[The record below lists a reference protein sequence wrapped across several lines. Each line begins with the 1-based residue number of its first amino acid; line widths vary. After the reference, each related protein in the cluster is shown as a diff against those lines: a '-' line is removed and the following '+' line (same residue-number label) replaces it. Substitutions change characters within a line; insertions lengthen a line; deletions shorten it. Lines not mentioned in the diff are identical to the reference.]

1 MVFTRSRQQEL
12 YLILIQHT
20 GQCLIHFG
28 QKIIFLT
35 DSSFF
40 ILSPTPS
47 SRPPKLF
54 PPPLITRKEE
64 KNKENSHPHHSF
76 HSPVHGVLLHRRL
89 LVGGSGSVSQN
100 PLLPAAAPG
109 SPRLPLRLPLLH
121 LLPGWPHCHSP
132 LTVHCNGEMLGSS
145 MIYLQS

>member
-28 QKIIFLT
+28 QKIFFFNRFVILHPFTYTQL
-35 DSSFF
+35 SS
-40 ILSPTPS
+40 
-47 SRPPKLF
+47 PKLF

-121 LLPGWPHCHSP
+121 LLPGWSHCHSP

-145 MIYLQS
+145 MNL